1 MLELGVDEL
10 NFVLLPVHED
20 IGDDLGLFTWPDIA
34 AYLIETA
41 ADALEFGAVFG
52 TAREL
57 SKRPAG
63 YGEAV
68 TYGEHGFYLG
78 AAFNPGSPSMGV
90 IFTFSAQALAWWRE
104 RTGREAWEMLQ
115 LVQRQD
121 LYTVRVSR
129 IDLTAD
135 FLDDGISV
143 QAIYDGL
150 LSGGLIGQ
158 RRQIGKGGTVQ
169 LRPWA
174 WNPHG
179 IVSNGEVRTMYLGS
193 RAKNT
198 GGFLRV
204 YDKRSEQLETRG
216 THLDKAQACADWV
229 RFEARLSGKNAHSF
243 GYELEQC
250 TSDDDMKRLLAHVF
264 SDRYIFRDAD
274 SGNLAPWSAALAAA
288 AGNPSAVLLSSPS
301 TRNHDLAAK
310 LDHVAESS
318 GLVSL
323 LHRARGV
330 WGDGAP
336 EAIMAY
342 LLALADD
349 RCPNRETRAWVN
361 SYADVYRRD
370 FSSVDLWLSSEASA
384 A

>member
-1 MLELGVDEL
+1 MLELGIDEL
-10 NFVLLPVHED
+10 NIVLQPAYDDV
-20 IGDDLGLFTWPDIA
+20 GDDLGLYTWPDLASCMIA
-34 AYLIETA
+34 TA
-41 ADALEFGAVFG
+41 ADAMEFGAVFG

-68 TYGEHGFYLG
+68 TYGEHGFYLA
-78 AAFNPGSPSMGV
+78 AAFNPGSPSQGV

-104 RTGREAWEMLQ
+104 RTGREVWELVK

-121 LYTVRVSR
+121 LYSARVSR

-135 FLDDGISV
+135 FLDEGITV
-143 QAIYDGL
+143 KAIHDGL
-150 LSGGLIGQ
+150 LSGELTAH
-158 RRQIGKGGTVQ
+158 RRQTGKGGAVQ
-169 LRPWA
+169 VRA
-174 WNPHG
+174 WKWKPCG
-179 IVSNGEVRTMYLGS
+179 YMSGGEVETVYLGS
-193 RAKNT
+193 RAANT

-204 YDKRSEQLETRG
+204 YDKKREQERTRG
-216 THLDKAQACADWV
+216 AYLAKAHGCADWV
-229 RFEARLSGKNAHSF
+229 RFEARLLTDNAHSF
-243 GYELEQC
+243 GYELARC
-250 TSDDDMKRLLAHVF
+250 SSNDDMKCLVAHVF
-264 SDRYIFRDAD
+264 ADRYIFRDAD
-274 SGNLAPWSAALAAA
+274 SGSLAPWSAALAAA
-288 AGNPSAVLLSSPS
+288 AGNPSSVLLSSPS

-323 LHRARGV
+323 LHRAQGI

-336 EAIMAY
+336 EAIMGY
-342 LLALADD
+342 LLALAEE

-370 FSSVDLWLSSEASA
+370 FSGVDLWLSSEAVA